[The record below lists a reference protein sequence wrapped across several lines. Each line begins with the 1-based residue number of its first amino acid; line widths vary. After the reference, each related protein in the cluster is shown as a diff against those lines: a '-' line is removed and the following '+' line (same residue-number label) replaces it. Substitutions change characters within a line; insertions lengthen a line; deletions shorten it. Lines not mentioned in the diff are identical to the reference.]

1 MLMEMLK
8 ESKSF
13 QEKTLEQQEV
23 LAALARSF
31 ELHPNALY
39 LTPDELTKKL
49 NIGNRDMWFNFLNL
63 EPVRNFIRAEMANQS
78 QIAQRKTFLALASAA
93 QDGNVQAAKE
103 INELSGIM
111 SSADNNRIIVLHKIN
126 RPETKAKA
134 KE

>member
-31 ELHPNALY
+31 EVNPNALY

-111 SSADNNRIIVLHKIN
+111 SSADNNRIVVLHKIS
-126 RPETKAKA
+126 RPKTKQ

>member
-31 ELHPNALY
+31 ELNPNALY

-111 SSADNNRIIVLHKIN
+111 SSADNNRIVVLHQIV
-126 RPETKAKA
+126 RPKTSKGVK
-134 KE
+134 

>member
-31 ELHPNALY
+31 ELNPNALY

-111 SSADNNRIIVLHKIN
+111 SSADNNRIVVLHQIA
-126 RPETKAKA
+126 RPKVVK
-134 KE
+134 KNV